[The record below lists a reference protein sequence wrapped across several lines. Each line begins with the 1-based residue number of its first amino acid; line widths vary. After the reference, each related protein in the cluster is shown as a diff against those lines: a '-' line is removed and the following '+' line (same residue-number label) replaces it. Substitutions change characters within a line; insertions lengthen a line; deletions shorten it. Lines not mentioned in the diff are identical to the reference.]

1 MVGKVAIIGCGP
13 SGISALAAFDD
24 AKKRGLS
31 VPQVVSF
38 EKQSTPGGLWNLTYK
53 TGVDEYGEPV
63 HGSMYRFL
71 WSNAPKEGIETT
83 KYTFDEHYKQPI
95 ASYPPRFI
103 ILNYLLGRYNTIENK
118 TVLFNT
124 VVRDVS
130 ERGDKFI
137 VTFENLLTT
146 QRESDIFD
154 YVIVATGHYSRPHLP
169 KYSGLENFSGRIL
182 HSHDFRNAKEFKNQ
196 TVLLIGSSYTAE
208 DVAIQCFKYGC
219 KKCLV
224 SYHKEPT
231 GLSWP
236 DGIFEV
242 PGVSYFDNEKCHFI
256 DGSCQKADVVI
267 FCTGYDH
274 HYPFMDNKL
283 KLRDA
288 TNVMYFDHLYKGIF
302 LENNPRVM
310 YIGAQDSCYTFVM
323 FDIQAWYARDY
334 ILQKIILPEE
344 SKMKEDIKAWL
355 NRRLGLLDGIRTSV
369 LDVANGH
376 IEFQR
381 DYLCNLL
388 EVSYFLSVS
397 GCESGR
403 RWWLEIQ

>member
-1 MVGKVAIIGCGP
+1 MVSKIAIIGCGP
-13 SGISALAAFDD
+13 SGISVLAAFDD
-24 AKKRGLS
+24 AKKRGLA
-31 VPQVVSF
+31 VPQVVCF

-53 TGVDEYGEPV
+53 TGVDEYGETV

-124 VVRDVS
+124 VIRDVS

-137 VTFENLLTT
+137 VTYENLLTT

-154 YVIVATGHYSRPHLP
+154 YIIVATGHYSRPHLP

-219 KKCLV
+219 KKCFI
-224 SYHKEPT
+224 SYHNEPT

-267 FCTGYDH
+267 FCTGYNH

-355 NRRLGLLDGIRTSV
+355 NRRLGLLDGIRTSL
-369 LDVANGH
+369 LDFVGGH

-381 DYLCNLL
+381 DYICNLL
-388 EVSYFLSVS
+388 EVSYFLLLS
-397 GCESGR
+397 GCKLGR
-403 RWWLEIQ
+403 RLWLEIQ